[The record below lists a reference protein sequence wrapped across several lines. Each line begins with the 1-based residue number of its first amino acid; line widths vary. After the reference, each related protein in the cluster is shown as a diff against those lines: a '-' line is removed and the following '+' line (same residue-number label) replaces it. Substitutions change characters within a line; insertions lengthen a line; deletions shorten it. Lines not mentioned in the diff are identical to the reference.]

1 MDPYIHDKSKL
12 LINKLNIQDEQQLID
27 IEAQL
32 LIAGLID
39 IQSIMDDIDFYQYH
53 SLQVIHHFLF
63 EELYEWAGDFR
74 IVNIYK
80 SEKLLNGLSITYSD
94 HTNIKNDLQ
103 NIFNWMKE
111 QIWSRQ
117 NPQLSYLFSK
127 LMTDIWRVHPYR
139 EGNTRTVSIFMK
151 LFAEQHDLSFNAE
164 LLSQNAGYLRNALV
178 MAAVEEAPEPIYL
191 NKIITDAL
199 HLNHINTSIESAEQS
214 KEKYETIGQHNV
226 TNYVEKP
233 FETSKDKEE

>member
-103 NIFNWMKE
+103 KINEKNRHTLRRGAVFLGLH
-111 QIWSRQ
+111 S
-117 NPQLSYLFSK
+117 LG
-127 LMTDIWRVHPYR
+127 V
-139 EGNTRTVSIFMK
+139 NT
-151 LFAEQHDLSFNAE
+151 H
-164 LLSQNAGYLRNALV
+164 
-178 MAAVEEAPEPIYL
+178 
-191 NKIITDAL
+191 
-199 HLNHINTSIESAEQS
+199 
-214 KEKYETIGQHNV
+214 
-226 TNYVEKP
+226 
-233 FETSKDKEE
+233 

>member
-1 MDPYIHDKSKL
+1 MDPYVYDNSKL

-32 LIAGLID
+32 LIASLID

-74 IVNIYK
+74 TVTIYK

-111 QIWSRQ
+111 QIWSHQ

-199 HLNHINTSIESAEQS
+199 HLNHINTSIESTEQS

-233 FETSKDKEE
+233 FEMSKDKEE